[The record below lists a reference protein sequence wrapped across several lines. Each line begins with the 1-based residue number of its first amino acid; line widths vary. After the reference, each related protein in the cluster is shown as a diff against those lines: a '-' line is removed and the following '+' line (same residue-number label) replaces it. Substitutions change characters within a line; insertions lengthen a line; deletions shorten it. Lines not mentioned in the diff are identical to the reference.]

1 MEKGIRLR
9 YVDIAKGISII
20 CIILGHLGVVEINRV
35 VFTFHVPIF
44 FLITG
49 YFVSS
54 KRTVGEFIK
63 IKFRTLIVPYAI
75 TCLGIIILGTVK
87 GWLKGDMVSEL
98 EKWIY
103 ASLYGAGDSY
113 SEQFWIPSI
122 GALWFLL
129 ATFWASVFLRI
140 SLEFNKYVRAAA
152 VLVLFLLGY
161 YSRTIC
167 WFPLSIQAGACAVLW
182 MYVGFLAMDAEDVL
196 INLNKETKSFALI
209 SCFLV
214 WFFFMKDFESFW
226 LVHCDIGRGVV
237 DIIGSLCA
245 SVCVIWISRLID
257 IHMEHLS
264 CFLSYF
270 GRYSLLVL
278 SVHIIELHF
287 FPWYSLADVF
297 VGYGM
302 PASCELA
309 FVIAAKIVVDLFA
322 VFVLSKIM
330 FVRKMFGL
338 KD

>member
-9 YVDIAKGISII
+9 YIDIAKGISII
-20 CIILGHLGVVEINRV
+20 CIILGHLGVAEINRV

-54 KRTVGEFIK
+54 KRTVRQFIK
-63 IKFRTLIVPYAI
+63 VKFRTLIVPYAI
-75 TCLGIIILGTVK
+75 TCLGIIILGTFK
-87 GWLKGDMVSEL
+87 GWLKGDMVNEL
-98 EKWIY
+98 EKWVY

-113 SEQFWIPSI
+113 SEPFWIPSI

-140 SLEFNKYVRAAA
+140 LLEFNKFVRGVA
-152 VLVLFLLGY
+152 VLVLFSLGY
-161 YSRTIC
+161 CSRVIC

-182 MYVGFLAMDAEDVL
+182 MYVGFLAKDASDVL
-196 INLNKETKSFALI
+196 VTLNKETKCFALI

-226 LVHCDIGRGVV
+226 LVHCDIGRGIV
-237 DIIGSLCA
+237 DIVGSLCA

-257 IHMEHLS
+257 MHMEHIGS
-264 CFLSYF
+264 FLSYF

-278 SVHIIELHF
+278 CVHIIELDF
-287 FPWYSLADVF
+287 FPWYSIADVL
-297 VGYGM
+297 VEHGM
-302 PASCELA
+302 PASCELV
-309 FVIAAKIVVDLFA
+309 FVISAKVLVDLLA
-322 VFVLSKIM
+322 VLILSKM
-330 FVRKMFGL
+330 VFVRKMFGL